1 MRLISTHDPIFGE
14 VFLMADEVKPEPQ
27 PSPDPWGRVLT
38 GVASFVAVVLSSL
51 IASYLAPSEKTTPA
65 NIYVTDATGVVVD
78 APQIA
83 ALAGSQPGS
92 YAITTW
98 ETGKKVESLSVVIGD
113 GAGPGPQ
120 PKPEPKPEPKP
131 DPKPQPKP
139 SELWFICVEE
149 SKERDPKTTT
159 QVLSNLEL
167 RAMFKDSRFRV
178 VDKDVPEDCGQWV
191 QQSVGSKLPRLFLV
205 SPKGDVYFSGDL
217 PKTAAETI
225 AVVNKIKEGK

>member
-1 MRLISTHDPIFGE
+1 MS
-14 VFLMADEVKPEPQ
+14 EPQ
-27 PSPDPWGRVLT
+27 PSPDYPLRTFTAVFT
-38 GVASFVAVVLSSL
+38 AVASILTLVGSCIPSS
-51 IASYLAPSEKTTPA
+51 SAPPA
-65 NIYVTDATGVVVD
+65 NIYVTDSAGVVVD

-92 YAITTW
+92 YLITTW

-113 GAGPGPQ
+113 GVGPGPQ

>member
-1 MRLISTHDPIFGE
+1 
-14 VFLMADEVKPEPQ
+14 MADETKPEPQ

-51 IASYLAPSEKTTPA
+51 IASYLAPSEKTTPP
-65 NIYVTDATGVVVD
+65 NIFVTDSAGVVVD

-113 GAGPGPQ
+113 GVGPGPQ

-131 DPKPQPKP
+131 QPKP
-139 SELWFICVEE
+139 SELWCVIVEE
-149 SKERDPKTTT
+149 SHDRTPA
-159 QVLSNLEL
+159 QAAVILSTKF
-167 RAMFKDSRFRV
+167 RAIFADKRFRV
-178 VDKDVPEDCGQWV
+178 VDKDKGDADCAAYIQRA
-191 QQSVGSKLPRLFLV
+191 VGAKLPQIYIV
-205 SPKGDVYFSGDL
+205 SPAGDILHEGPL
-217 PKTAAETI
+217 PTSEAD
-225 AVVNKIKEGK
+225 AVALATRIKEGK